1 MKKFLVNSAVMLVS
15 LLVGL
20 LLVEGLVRLTAEPW
34 LEQRMA
40 ELNPDSD
47 AAGFGSDTN
56 WSFESKDGNFLKFR
70 AGSEVAV
77 SHFEYD
83 LTAHI
88 DEMSGRVTVP
98 TPEAGAPVL
107 PLLGDSFVFGIGV
120 ADDQTIASRLAERHR
135 DWRFLNLGVPGTAL
149 SEHLYFL
156 RNRHAE
162 IGAPGRYVF
171 FMYTGNDLLDLFRG
185 APGEAAP
192 ERKVDVVA
200 HADEASSSQRF
211 LSRVNAFVFY
221 NPVLKRSYAIQLVRR
236 YLLNT
241 LNASAQDDG
250 GVPLVHPSILMLD
263 ARQKVMQQQAGEL
276 LAEQFRRLDDLQ
288 DRLGFSSLVIV
299 VPNVFQ
305 LDTERLAGMTARYA
319 MEPQDVDVMTPNR
332 IIANAAKEHDFRFLD
347 TTECM
352 ASQGDPKE
360 LYYLQDDHLRDAGVR
375 ALANCVDP
383 AISEFLAAPGG

>member
-20 LLVEGLVRLTAEPW
+20 LLVEGMVRLTAQPW

-40 ELNPDSD
+40 ELSPDSE
-47 AAGFGSDTN
+47 AAGFGSDTT
-56 WSFESKDGNFLKFR
+56 WSFESRDGNFLKFR

-98 TPEAGAPVL
+98 VPKPGAPVL

-149 SEHLYFL
+149 IEHLYFL
-156 RNRHAE
+156 RNRHQE
-162 IGAPGRYVF
+162 IGRPDRYVF
-171 FMYTGNDLLDLFRG
+171 FVYTGNDLLDLFRG

-211 LSRVNAFVFY
+211 LSRVNAFVYY

-241 LNASAQDDG
+241 LNASAKDAG
-250 GVPLVHPSILMLD
+250 RVPLVHPSILMFD
-263 ARQKVMQQQAGEL
+263 TRQQIMQQQAAEL
-276 LAEQFRRLDDLQ
+276 LAVQFRRLDDLQ

-305 LDTERLAGMTARYA
+305 LDAERLQGMTDRYA
-319 MEPQDVDVMTPNR
+319 MQPRDVDVLTPNR
-332 IIANAAKEHDFRFLD
+332 IIADAASGHEFRFLD
-347 TTECM
+347 ATECM
-352 ASQGDPKE
+352 AASGDPRE

-375 ALANCVDP
+375 ALADCIGP
-383 AISEFLAAPGG
+383 AISEFLVRSIK

>member
-56 WSFESKDGNFLKFR
+56 WSFERKDGSFLKFR

-77 SHFEYD
+77 SHVEYD

-98 TPEAGAPVL
+98 TPEPGAPVL

-135 DWRFLNLGVPGTAL
+135 DWRVLNLGVPGTAL

-162 IGAPGRYVF
+162 IGSPDRYVF

-185 APGEAAP
+185 TPGEAAP

-200 HADEASSSQRF
+200 HAREASSSQRF
-211 LSRVNAFVFY
+211 LSRVNAFVYY

-250 GVPLVHPSILMLD
+250 GVPLVHPSILMFD

-305 LDTERLAGMTARYA
+305 LDAERLAGMTARYA

-332 IIANAAKEHDFRFLD
+332 IIANVAKEHDFRFLD
-347 TTECM
+347 TMECM
-352 ASQGDPKE
+352 ASQGDPKD

-375 ALANCVDP
+375 ALADCVDP
-383 AISEFLAAPGG
+383 AVSEFLK

>member
-40 ELNPDSD
+40 ELNPDSE

-88 DEMSGRVTVP
+88 DEMSGRVTLP
-98 TPEAGAPVL
+98 TPETGVPVL

-162 IGAPGRYVF
+162 IGAPDRYVF

-185 APGEAAP
+185 APGEAVP

-200 HADEASSSQRF
+200 HAREASSSQRF
-211 LSRVNAFVFY
+211 LSRVNAFVY
-221 NPVLKRSYAIQLVRR
+221 YSPVLKRSYAIQLVRR

-241 LNASAQDDG
+241 LNASAQEDG

-288 DRLGFSSLVIV
+288 ERLGFTSLVIV

-305 LDTERLAGMTARYA
+305 LDAERLTGMTERYA
-319 MEPQDVDVMTPNR
+319 MGPQDVDIMTPNR
-332 IIANAAKEHDFRFLD
+332 IIANAAKEHDFAFLD
-347 TTECM
+347 ATECM
-352 ASQGDPKE
+352 ATQGDPKE

-375 ALANCVDP
+375 ALADCVDP
-383 AISEFLAAPGG
+383 GISEFLAAAGD

>member
-1 MKKFLVNSAVMLVS
+1 MKKFLINSAVMLAS
-15 LLVGL
+15 LLIGL

-40 ELNPDSD
+40 ELNPDSEN
-47 AAGFGSDTN
+47 AGFGSDTN
-56 WSFESKDGNFLKFR
+56 WSYESKDGNFLKFR

-98 TPEAGAPVL
+98 TPESGAPIV

-120 ADDQTIASRLAERHR
+120 ADDQTIASRLAGRHR

-149 SEHLYFL
+149 AEHLYFL
-156 RNRHAE
+156 RNRHQE
-162 IGAPGRYVF
+162 IGSPDRYVF
-171 FMYTGNDLLDLFRG
+171 FIYTGNDLLDLFRG
-185 APGEAAP
+185 VPGEVAP

-200 HADEASSSQRF
+200 HANEASSSQRF
-211 LSRVNAFVFY
+211 LSRVNAFVYY

-241 LNASAQDDG
+241 LNASAQDEG

-263 ARQKVMQQQAGEL
+263 ARQQVMQQQAAEL
-276 LAEQFRRLDDLQ
+276 LAEQFRRLDEMQ
-288 DRLGFSSLVIV
+288 DRLGFASLVIV

-305 LDTERLAGMTARYA
+305 LDAERLGGMTERYA
-319 MEPQDVDVMTPNR
+319 MGPQDVDVTTPNR
-332 IIANAAKEHDFRFLD
+332 IIANAAKDHDFAFLD
-347 TTECM
+347 TTDCI
-352 ASQGDPKE
+352 ASKGDPQE

-375 ALANCVDP
+375 ALADCIDP